1 MENNL
6 KILIVAPCWHGVH
19 IGGDVVEDG
28 IGGYISFI
36 SKLLARE
43 GHQVDV
49 VATMDSTISGKSTM
63 DGIRLFHIGKYSGSH
78 DNFKTSLPWMSYRS
92 TISKLHKENHYD
104 IIYNNAQHVPT
115 IKWLCKL
122 GPRVVH
128 YSHGNPDNY
137 IRNQLKNQPNLDIIA
152 CGATN
157 EKIWL
162 KSDHAAPI
170 YRNDLCTSLET
181 VKCNLDRPFINREVL
196 VVSRVFRTKGIL
208 ELLDL
213 ATSLP
218 DINFTLLGSRCNIT
232 PKIGVETIKVKDKLY
247 SGITFE
253 EAVSEAI
260 KDIPNLTWMN
270 EGEQNRYCDIEIMRN
285 WDGWM
290 MSLSPEEAGAT
301 VSIESKVFGIPFIT
315 LNFEN
320 SNNVDNISCEYT
332 NGVTRDFSI
341 GYCTEITNEIGDTIS
356 YSCVCGAVVN
366 QDKYY
371 QDKSPKVIHETLLNF
386 TPNRRSIAACKPD
399 SLIHIEK
406 LLKIFK
412 LSVTDK
418 G

>member
-1 MENNL
+1 MENKL
-6 KILIVAPCWHGVH
+6 KILIVAPCFHAVH
-19 IGGDVVEDG
+19 IGGDIVEDG

-36 SKLLARE
+36 ADKLARI
-43 GHQVDV
+43 GYQVDV
-49 VATMDSTISGKSTM
+49 VATMDSTISGRCTM
-63 DGIRLFHIGKYSGSH
+63 NGIRLFHIGKYSGSH
-78 DNFKTSLPWMSYRS
+78 DNFKTMLPWMSYRS
-92 TISKLHKENHYD
+92 TIVKLHKENHYYV
-104 IIYNNAQHVPT
+104 IYNNAQHVPT
-115 IKWLCKL
+115 IAWLCRL
-122 GPRVVH
+122 GPKIVH

-137 IRNQLKNQPNLDIIA
+137 FRNQLKDLSNLTIIA

-157 EKIWL
+157 ERLWN
-162 KSDHAAPI
+162 KSDHKFTLL
-170 YRNDLCTSLET
+170 RNDLCTSLENE
-181 VKCNLDRPFINREVL
+181 KSDLKRPFISTEVL

-218 DINFTLLGSRCNIT
+218 DVNFTLLGSRCNIT
-232 PKIGVETIKVKDKLY
+232 PKLGVETINVKGRLY
-247 SGITFE
+247 SGSTFE

-270 EGEQNRYCDIEIMRN
+270 ENESDRYSDIEVMRN

-320 SNNVDNISCEYT
+320 SNNVDNITCRCG
-332 NGVTRDFSI
+332 NGVTRNFWNK
-341 GYCTEITNEIGDTIS
+341 YCTELTNDIGDTVA
-356 YSCVCGAVVN
+356 YAFKCGVVVN

-371 QDKSPKVIHETLLNF
+371 PDKSPEIIREALLNF
-386 TPNRRSIAACKPD
+386 YLDRSDIVSCMPLSSSHLNRLSNIFEKSI
-399 SLIHIEK
+399 EE
-406 LLKIFK
+406 
-412 LSVTDK
+412 

>member
-6 KILIVAPCWHGVH
+6 KVLIVAPCWHSVH

-28 IGGYISFI
+28 IGGYISYI
-36 SKLLARE
+36 SKLLTRE

-49 VATMDSTISGKSTM
+49 IATMDSTISGKSTM

-92 TISKLHKENHYD
+92 AILKLHKENNYD
-104 IIYNNAQHVPT
+104 VIYNNAQHVPT

-122 GPRVVH
+122 GPRVIH

-137 IRNQLKNQPNLDIIA
+137 IRNQLKDQSNLTIIA

-157 EKIWL
+157 ERLWN
-162 KSDHAAPI
+162 KSDHATPI

-181 VKCNLDRPFINREVL
+181 VKCDLDRPFINREVL

-213 ATSLP
+213 AISLP

-232 PKIGVETIKVKDKLY
+232 PKIGVDTINVKGKLY
-247 SGITFE
+247 SGSTFE

-260 KDIPNLTWMN
+260 NDIPNLTWIN
-270 EGEQNRYCDIEIMRN
+270 EDEQNRYVDIEIMRN

-320 SNNVDNISCEYT
+320 SNNVDNITCEHS
-332 NGVTRDFSI
+332 NGVTRNFTV
-341 GYCTEITNEIGDTIS
+341 GYCTEITDEIGDTIS
-356 YSCVCGAVVN
+356 YTYTCGTVVN
-366 QDKYY
+366 QVRYNP
-371 QDKSPKVIHETLLNF
+371 DKSPKVIHKALLNF
-386 TPNRRSIAACKPD
+386 IPNRRNIVSCTPN
-399 SLIHIEK
+399 STSHIK
-406 LLKIFK
+406 ILLKIFK
-412 LSVTDK
+412 LAVTDK